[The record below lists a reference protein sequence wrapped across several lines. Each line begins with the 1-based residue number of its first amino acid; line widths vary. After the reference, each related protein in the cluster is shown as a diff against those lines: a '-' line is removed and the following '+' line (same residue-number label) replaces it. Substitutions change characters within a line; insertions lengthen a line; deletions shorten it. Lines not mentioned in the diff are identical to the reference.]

1 MWQVGSDVTS
11 DTEAQRLVSSK
22 GGVSKRSLC
31 VHVCVLNYAGPYR
44 YSANDTSLCLH
55 IQCYVAHM
63 YYHCCTLTIQQM
75 SALLNSSFWSS
86 SIAGAAESCFLA
98 KQLSG
103 KIGHIHG
110 ASSHYHYRQVIC
122 RTPEAKSKLQR
133 PLIKLIKTQKQT
145 IEH

>member
-22 GGVSKRSLC
+22 GGVSKQSLC

-63 YYHCCTLTIQQM
+63 YYHCCTSTDQQM
-75 SALLNSSFWSS
+75 SALLNSSFWSG
-86 SIAGAAESCFLA
+86 SIAGAAE
-98 KQLSG
+98 QLLFG
-103 KIGHIHG
+103 KAIVWKDWTHSWGFVTL
-110 ASSHYHYRQVIC
+110 S
-122 RTPEAKSKLQR
+122 LQAGNMQDSR
-133 PLIKLIKTQKQT
+133 GK
-145 IEH
+145 E

>member
-44 YSANDTSLCLH
+44 AVQLLE
-55 IQCYVAHM
+55 
-63 YYHCCTLTIQQM
+63 
-75 SALLNSSFWSS
+75 LLN
-86 SIAGAAESCFLA
+86 SCFLA